1 MNRILKFPLARTHRQ
16 QIDLPAGA
24 QIVACQPQHGDVTLW
39 ALCNTDQPRTPRTVI
54 CVSSGQDIP
63 DDAGQYLGTCQFH
76 DGSTVVHTF
85 IGGDHAQG

>member
-1 MNRILKFPLARTHRQ
+1 MNRILKSPLARTHRQ

-24 QIVACQPQHGDVTLW
+24 QIVPCQPQHGDVTL
-39 ALCNTDQPRTPRTVI
+39 CIDQPRTPRTVT
-54 CVSSGQDIP
+54 CVSSGQDLP

-76 DGSTVVHTF
+76 DGHTVVHTF